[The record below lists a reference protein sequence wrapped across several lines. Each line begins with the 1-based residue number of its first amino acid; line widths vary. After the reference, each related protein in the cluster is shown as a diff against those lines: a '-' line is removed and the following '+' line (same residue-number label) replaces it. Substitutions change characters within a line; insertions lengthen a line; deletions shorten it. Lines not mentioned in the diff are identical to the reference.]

1 MKGFVSVTIFH
12 FQLEYLAHLFS
23 TQLLVYWGLHLHLI
37 IVFYLSHL
45 LYVSFLSLSYCLLL
59 D

>member
-1 MKGFVSVTIFH
+1 MTISNFL
-12 FQLEYLAHLFS
+12 LEYLAHLFS
-23 TQLLVYWGLHLHLI
+23 AQLLVYWGLHLHLI